1 MMMFMMFNDYI
12 EEEIDVMIDKVDLD
26 GDGEIDFEGKLLIIY
41 FWFYGFVFNIF
52 LILLMNL

>member
-26 GDGEIDFEGKLLIIY
+26 GDGEIDFEGKLLIIFFDFMVLFFIY
-41 FWFYGFVFNIF
+41 
-52 LILLMNL
+52 